1 MSQVVIGTAGHIDHG
16 KTALVKAL
24 TGIDTD
30 TLSEEKARGMTID
43 LGFAYLDQSITIIDV
58 PGHEKFIRN
67 MAAGDMLFL
76 NNVRG
81 HEDEM
86 GMKKA
91 TFDEYGKFVQFTTSE
106 ESLHTETLVDRLMD
120 LHVHHSAEFSQL
132 LTASI
137 GMQAESGEF
146 SEVIKKIVF
155 QGKEFTEEAKFHL
168 MRELGDVLWYW
179 VQGCTALGY
188 TPQQVMEENIRK
200 LESRYPNGF
209 EVVRSEI
216 RAEGDI

>member
-1 MSQVVIGTAGHIDHG
+1 VT
-16 KTALVKAL
+16 
-24 TGIDTD
+24 TD
-30 TLSEEKARGMTID
+30 EKAR
-43 LGFAYLDQSITIIDV
+43 L
-58 PGHEKFIRN
+58 
-67 MAAGDMLFL
+67 
-76 NNVRG
+76 
-81 HEDEM
+81 
-86 GMKKA
+86 
-91 TFDEYGKFVQFTTSE
+91 DEYGKFVKFTTSD

-120 LHVHHSAEFSQL
+120 LHIHHNAEFSQL

-146 SEVIKKIVF
+146 SEIIKKIVF
-155 QGKEFTEEAKFHL
+155 QGKEFTEEERFHL

-200 LESRYPNGF
+200 LEARYPDGF